1 MNIQERLHDS
11 RWSDA
16 LYLTEKYKQFVQR
29 YAAQVPN
36 DLLFSEEIAVDINE
50 KKITADVQHGD
61 MPVEHTSESERMQKW
76 LEKFFSGPGAIVQ
89 SLPG

>member
-50 KKITADVQHGD
+50 KI
-61 MPVEHTSESERMQKW
+61 
-76 LEKFFSGPGAIVQ
+76 
-89 SLPG
+89 